1 MQKRSFIILVLALAL
16 LFPAYSAQAEDLIP
30 YACGEQGYTTMV
42 DPSWRC
48 EWVDGDGVY
57 YHFDSEY
64 NMPYVLTWFT
74 AGENRVTDGDA
85 FLAEELPRMQEN
97 YRRNGGV
104 SISRYGSFAIGSR
117 PVCAADLQYKNSQGL
132 KIFLLIAV
140 DVREDYTAIFRCRY
154 LEETQRQDILD
165 ALEILD
171 SNLKPLFDGSEPEVG
186 TNKPE
191 AETGTEVPKEPVGT
205 EGPAPADTLSF
216 SITDVVE
223 NENAVGRCAAPAGY
237 RTDYDVFI
245 CTLGQSAMNPCLAFI
260 TAYRE
265 NGPEMYYWSAR
276 DYISGV
282 TEEDATQDGQFNYD
296 FQTPMLHYM
305 TATEFCDYLAGYFF
319 DQLGAEDI
327 SVLETDTFPQ
337 LQDFLAGEAQRHIR
351 ESDIG
356 SMGGLLTIDRDVITL
371 CRRSYAFTAGGTDYR
386 CVIFT
391 GNEASYFTLHG
402 YSNVHWVNWGVPFTY
417 VMFCPAQ
424 DWAEGS
430 AAFEL
435 FIGNTTVSDQF
446 MSANKNMSDAL
457 WAGIRKAHD
466 VTDCVSI
473 ATTAL
478 DRETSAGDDYEDER
492 FTDYIFDQND
502 YTLSDGSHVKVSTAY
517 DYVYEGDNGMVY
529 YSDSAFSQPGG
540 STQLYPN

>member
-1 MQKRSFIILVLALAL
+1 MKIKKML
-16 LFPAYSAQAEDLIP
+16 LL
-30 YACGEQGYTTMV
+30 TT
-42 DPSWRC
+42 
-48 EWVDGDGVY
+48 
-57 YHFDSEY
+57 
-64 NMPYVLTWFT
+64 L
-74 AGENRVTDGDA
+74 
-85 FLAEELPRMQEN
+85 FLASCFSGMAAAQTGSQEGTLPLT
-97 YRRNGGV
+97 
-104 SISRYGSFAIGSR
+104 ITDIRYGDMTVGR
-117 PVCAADLQYKNSQGL
+117 
-132 KIFLLIAV
+132 IA
-140 DVREDYTAIFRCRY
+140 
-154 LEETQRQDILD
+154 
-165 ALEILD
+165 
-171 SNLKPLFDGSEPEVG
+171 
-186 TNKPE
+186 
-191 AETGTEVPKEPVGT
+191 
-205 EGPAPADTLSF
+205 APADYE
-216 SITDVVE
+216 V
-223 NENAVGRCAAPAGY
+223 AGQI
-237 RTDYDVFI
+237 F
-245 CTLGQSAMNPCLAFI
+245 CCSQGQSVTHPWLLTMEARHA
-260 TAYRE
+260 E
-265 NGPEMYYWSAR
+265 NGSMRYVSAR
-276 DYISGV
+276 DYLDLLG
-282 TEEDATQDGQFNYD
+282 EEGAVDGTYSQRY
-296 FQTPMLHYM
+296 QTPMLHYM

-402 YSNVHWVNWGVPFTY
+402 YSNVQWVNWGVPFTY